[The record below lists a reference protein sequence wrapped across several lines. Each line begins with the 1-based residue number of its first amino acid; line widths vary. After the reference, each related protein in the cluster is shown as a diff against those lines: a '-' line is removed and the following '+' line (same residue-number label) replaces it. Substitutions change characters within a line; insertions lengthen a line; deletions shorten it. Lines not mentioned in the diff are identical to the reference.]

1 MTRRV
6 PLDNVEHAQLRLID
20 RPSVDAC
27 VNQTLIVPPE
37 FEELQREFPILFR
50 RDEDGDFLAVAILG
64 LDRGENL
71 FLVNGAWNGRTIPA
85 TLRRGPF
92 FLAVAGEEEEADEAH
107 DAALVIDLDDERV
120 SESEGD
126 PLFLSHGGAAPVLQ
140 RAAEALRTVH
150 GGLEQSRTMF
160 ALFAELELIAPVE
173 IEIDLGDG
181 TNYRLADFFTISSE
195 GLSSLGGGAL
205 EQLNRSGFLA
215 PAIHARSSLANINR
229 LVELKTRKLASAVD
243 A

>member
-1 MTRRV
+1 MASWV
-6 PLDNVEHAQLRLID
+6 PLDNVEHAQLRLIG

-37 FEELQREFPILFR
+37 FEELQREYPILFR
-50 RDEDGDFLAVAILG
+50 RDDDGQFQSVVILG

-71 FLVNGAWNGRTIPA
+71 FLVDGAWSGRTIPA

-92 FLAVAGEEEEADEAH
+92 FLAVDEEEGEAH

-140 RAAEALRTVH
+140 SAAEALRTVH
-150 GGLEQSRTMF
+150 EGLEQSRAMF

-173 IEIDLGDG
+173 IEVDLGDG

-195 GLSSLGGGAL
+195 GLSSLGGDAL
-205 EQLNRSGFLA
+205 ERLNRSGFLA
-215 PAIHARSSLANINR
+215 AAIHARSSLANINR
-229 LVELKTRKLASAVD
+229 LVELKTGKLASVVD

>member
-1 MTRRV
+1 MARRV
-6 PLDNVEHAQLRLID
+6 PLDNVEHAQLRLIG

-37 FEELQREFPILFR
+37 FEELQREYPILFR
-50 RDEDGDFLAVAILG
+50 RDDDGQFQSVVILG

-71 FLVNGAWNGRTIPA
+71 FLVDGAWSGRTIPA

-92 FLAVAGEEEEADEAH
+92 FLAVGEEEGEAH

-140 RAAEALRTVH
+140 SAAEALRTVH
-150 GGLEQSRTMF
+150 EGLEQSRAMF

-173 IEIDLGDG
+173 IEVDLGDG

-195 GLSSLGGGAL
+195 GLSSLGGDAL
-205 EQLNRSGFLA
+205 ERLNRSGFLA
-215 PAIHARSSLANINR
+215 AAIHARSSLANINR
-229 LVELKTRKLASAVD
+229 LVELKTGKLASVVD

>member
-1 MTRRV
+1 MHSSHGNGEPLMARRV

-37 FEELQREFPILFR
+37 FEELQREYPILFR
-50 RDEDGDFLAVAILG
+50 RDDDGQFQSVVILG

-71 FLVNGAWNGRTIPA
+71 FLVDGAWSGRTMPA

-92 FLAVAGEEEEADEAH
+92 FLAVGEEQNDAH

-126 PLFLSHGGAAPVLQ
+126 PLFLPHGGAAPVLQ
-140 RAAEALRTVH
+140 SVAEAPRTVH
-150 GGLEQSRTMF
+150 AGLEQSRAMF
-160 ALFAELELIAPVE
+160 ALFAGPEPIAPVR
-173 IEIDLGDG
+173 IEVGI
-181 TNYRLADFFTISSE
+181 
-195 GLSSLGGGAL
+195 GGG
-205 EQLNRSGFLA
+205 
-215 PAIHARSSLANINR
+215 
-229 LVELKTRKLASAVD
+229 T
-243 A
+243 